1 MILLIDNY
9 DSFTYNLYQYMGL
22 FNTDILVKRNDE
34 ISVADI
40 KKLNPEKIVI
50 SPGPKAPKDAGIC
63 MEVIKEFG
71 KQIPIMG
78 ICLGHQCIAEA
89 YGATVSYAKK
99 IFHGKQSLIVH
110 NQKDLFEGIESE
122 IKVARYHSLAIV
134 EETMPECLIVTA
146 RTNDGEIMGIKHKDN
161 KVFGLQFHPESI
173 YTEHGKKMIE
183 NFISM

>member
-110 NQKDLFEGIESE
+110 NQKDLFDGTESE
-122 IKVARYHSLAIV
+122 IKVARHHFLAIV
-134 EETMPECLIVTA
+134 EKAMPEC
-146 RTNDGEIMGIKHKDN
+146 
-161 KVFGLQFHPESI
+161 
-173 YTEHGKKMIE
+173 
-183 NFISM
+183 